1 MSQETTALIVDD
13 NPFIIDLMTD
23 LLSEQHPEVRIVGT
37 AKTGQEALE
46 QIALAKPQ
54 LVFLDVE
61 LPDMNGFE
69 VFNRLKTI
77 HFQIIFITAFSHYAI
92 RAIRFN
98 ALDYLVKPID
108 SKELSEAL
116 KRFHETSGNPH
127 AAQVT
132 QALENLETEQ
142 IGKQIL
148 QLNVQEGELRLR
160 LETIV
165 RIEGER
171 NYSYIHLVDGSRRLA
186 SKTLAYF
193 EEILTDKDFF
203 RCHRSHLVNRDHV
216 AAVSK
221 NGSLHLTSDNSIPI
235 SRRKLKETRNWFEQ
249 TEQKP

>member
-1 MSQETTALIVDD
+1 
-13 NPFIIDLMTD
+13 
-23 LLSEQHPEVRIVGT
+23 
-37 AKTGQEALE
+37 
-46 QIALAKPQ
+46 
-54 LVFLDVE
+54 VE